1 MRERV
6 IPKQNKSGKRDG
18 YIVLELVVVLV
29 ILALLAAILL
39 PRVLDNI
46 RIAKESAEIAS
57 TQTAAVTLQALLN
70 MTYANEIR
78 NPDGSSLSY
87 NDLIR
92 TDPEDRTNT
101 TLTYRAYAEM
111 HDLAGVGFGD
121 VNQVVIE
128 DRITLVSFRYTTHNG
143 SIVDFYRG
151 QYFIVELH
159 GTPFGD

>member
-1 MRERV
+1 MREKVLTKLKNTRR
-6 IPKQNKSGKRDG
+6 RDG
-18 YIVLELVVVLV
+18 YTVYELIVVMI
-29 ILALLAAILL
+29 ILALLAVILI
-39 PRVLDNI
+39 PMVVDNI
-46 RIAKESAEIAS
+46 RTAKESAEIAQ
-57 TQTAAVTLQALLN
+57 TQTAAVTLQALLT

-87 NDLIR
+87 DDLIR
-92 TDPEDRTNT
+92 TDPEDRKNI

-111 HDLAGVGFGD
+111 HDLAGVGFGE

-128 DRITLVSFRYTTHNG
+128 DRITLISFRYTTPSG

-159 GTPFGD
+159 GGPFGD